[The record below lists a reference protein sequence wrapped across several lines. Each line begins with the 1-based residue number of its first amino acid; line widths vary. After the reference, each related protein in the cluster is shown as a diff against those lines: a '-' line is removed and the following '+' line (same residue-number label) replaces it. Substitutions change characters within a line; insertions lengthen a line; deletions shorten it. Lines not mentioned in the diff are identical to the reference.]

1 VKAIDRLAP
10 EHEHEFEAVPGL
22 PEALPPGETVLWQG
36 RPQALAMARQALRLD
51 LIGLYFAGLMAW
63 RLALSWMD
71 GDSAAQTA
79 LALARMLPPM
89 ALAVGL
95 LLGLGWLMARTTLYT
110 LTNRRVVMRLGIVLG
125 ITFNLPFSR
134 IETARLKSRRDGSGD
149 IALVL
154 AGGDRIAYLHL
165 WPHVRPWHLRQTEPM
180 LRGLPQAAEV
190 AQRLSQAWQLARG
203 ESATT
208 VMPTLPTTAPNSAPA
223 SSGRSLPGY
232 ASPAS
237 LA

>member
-1 VKAIDRLAP
+1 MKAVDRLAP

-51 LIGLYFAGLMAW
+51 IIAVYFAGLMAW
-63 RLALSWMD
+63 RLVLSLMD

-79 LALARMLPPM
+79 MALARLLPPI
-89 ALAVGL
+89 AVATGL

-125 ITFNLPFSR
+125 ITFNLPLSR
-134 IETARLKSRRDGSGD
+134 IEAARLKPRRDGGGD

-165 WPHVRPWHLRQTEPM
+165 WPHVRPWRMRQTEPM
-180 LRGLPQAAEV
+180 LRALPQAAEV

-203 ESATT
+203 ESPTATT
-208 VMPTLPTTAPNSAPA
+208 ARLPTTAPA
-223 SSGRSLPGY
+223 SSGHSLPGY